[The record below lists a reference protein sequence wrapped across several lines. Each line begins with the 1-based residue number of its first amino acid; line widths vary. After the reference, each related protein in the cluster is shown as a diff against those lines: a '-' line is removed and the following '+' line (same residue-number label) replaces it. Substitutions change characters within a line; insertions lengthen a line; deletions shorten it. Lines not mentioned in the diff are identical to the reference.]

1 MNKSLDTRTKLL
13 TQSPFSL
20 MLELSIPA
28 ILGMV
33 VVGLYNM
40 MDSIFVGQMVG
51 DVQMGAIAVSYPFTL
66 INGGSAA
73 MLGVGSASVLSRA
86 IGKKDEATVKKIMG
100 NLVAMV
106 MENKRLQKL
115 SAAALVISVLPLA
128 TFVPILFNMT
138 LTDGVRSVWAGVNIL
153 SVFVGLILSIIC
165 VKSRDSRNVVNIV
178 STIISS
184 FWVLLM
190 GGIVVLALF
199 ISFVQ

>member
-1 MNKSLDTRTKLL
+1 
-13 TQSPFSL
+13 
-20 MLELSIPA
+20 
-28 ILGMV
+28 
-33 VVGLYNM
+33 
-40 MDSIFVGQMVG
+40 
-51 DVQMGAIAVSYPFTL
+51 
-66 INGGSAA
+66 
-73 MLGVGSASVLSRA
+73 
-86 IGKKDEATVKKIMG
+86 
-100 NLVAMV
+100 

-115 SAAALVISVLPLA
+115 SVAALVISVLPLA

-153 SVFVGLILSIIC
+153 SVFLGLILSIIC

>member
-1 MNKSLDTRTKLL
+1 
-13 TQSPFSL
+13 
-20 MLELSIPA
+20 
-28 ILGMV
+28 
-33 VVGLYNM
+33 
-40 MDSIFVGQMVG
+40 
-51 DVQMGAIAVSYPFTL
+51 
-66 INGGSAA
+66 
-73 MLGVGSASVLSRA
+73 
-86 IGKKDEATVKKIMG
+86 
-100 NLVAMV
+100 

-115 SAAALVISVLPLA
+115 SVAALVISVLPLA

-165 VKSRDSRNVVNIV
+165 VKSRESRSVVNIV

-199 ISFVQ
+199 LNFLQ